1 MSTYRE
7 LVNYRESYMN
17 LASDYEE
24 ICRDYDHICEEF
36 NQQEEILDKIEG
48 VLMSYLDEELARAI
62 YNEIFEIKEQPK
74 ATLFYCILK
83 QGEGI

>member
-7 LVNYRESYMN
+7 LVNYRESYMD

-36 NQQEEILDKIEG
+36 HQQEEILDKIEG
-48 VLMSYLDEELARAI
+48 VLKSYLDEELARAI
-62 YNEIFEIKEQPK
+62 YNEIFEIKE
-74 ATLFYCILK
+74 
-83 QGEGI
+83 

>member
-24 ICRDYDHICEEF
+24 ICRDYDHICEEHH
-36 NQQEEILDKIEG
+36 QQEEILDKIEG
-48 VLMSYLDEELARAI
+48 VLKSYLDEELARAI
-62 YNEIFEIKEQPK
+62 YNEIFEIKE
-74 ATLFYCILK
+74 
-83 QGEGI
+83 

>member
-7 LVNYRESYMN
+7 LVNYRESYMD

-24 ICRDYDHICEEF
+24 ICRDYDHICEEHH
-36 NQQEEILDKIEG
+36 QQEEILDKIEG

-62 YNEIFEIKEQPK
+62 YNEIFEIKE
-74 ATLFYCILK
+74 
-83 QGEGI
+83 

>member
-7 LVNYRESYMN
+7 LVNYRESYMD

-36 NQQEEILDKIEG
+36 HQQEEILDKIEG
-48 VLMSYLDEELARAI
+48 VLMAYLDEELARAI
-62 YNEIFEIKEQPK
+62 YNEIFEIKE
-74 ATLFYCILK
+74 
-83 QGEGI
+83 